1 MKLLIDDSFV
11 NLELKDYLLSQKGI
25 TYVAI
30 EENKFLSEIIINHN
44 NKTTPLVIMM
54 DIELFQNYNH
64 SVLVEFDKEDNEEC
78 NTLKYVIEDMCCE
91 YCYKGLVRELFNNKN
106 IKSVKSNFDF
116 KKPAFN
122 IELII
127 EYTKDYSQDEIIKNI
142 KYNI

>member
-122 IELII
+122 IELIFLVPS
-127 EYTKDYSQDEIIKNI
+127 TSLPFA
-142 KYNI
+142 